1 MGRSSFMQ
9 YISRGAITDA
19 VVAFRWVMLLGQA
32 MAIATGALALAE
44 RGNLLLLLA
53 ILLLGHIPTLILALR
68 PRLVSLNILRLEA
81 LFAYDLVHNA
91 LIVWLAGGIF
101 NPFLLLM
108 IVPVTSAAIICSLNA
123 TMRLMALATIL
134 VVALGLHAFFYLG
147 AEMRTEA
154 LVTYIA
160 MTAVAFI
167 LAISFASLIAFRLTR
182 ESRRLENAAGML
194 RSMLER
200 ERGVAA
206 LGAHAAATA
215 HELGSPLSTIAVI
228 AGELAKDTRLP
239 KEVLN
244 DLQDLRDE
252 TRRCRDILGD
262 LARRG
267 ELPGPESQEQI
278 PLHVTIDR
286 AVHRVGERD
295 RNKLDIHYYDQD
307 REVDPQ
313 REHAPFLRDIPG
325 VTLAFK
331 AFVENALRFA
341 NKRVNIDCHWDDEKV
356 TIAIRDD
363 GPGFAKDIIDRL
375 GEPFVKDQASMGFGL
390 GIFTAHALLERA
402 GAKIN
407 YANRPGGAQVR
418 ITWGRDA
425 MTQHPVSFVPDA

>member
-1 MGRSSFMQ
+1 MQ
-9 YISRGAITDA
+9 HISRGAITDA

-44 RGNLLLLLA
+44 RDNLLVLMV
-53 ILLLGHIPTLILALR
+53 ILLVGHGPTLLLALR
-68 PRLVSLNILRLEA
+68 PRLVSLNIVRLEI

-123 TMRLMALATIL
+123 TMRLMALATML

-147 AEMRTEA
+147 IELRTEA
-154 LVTYIA
+154 LVTYIV

-228 AGELAKDTRLP
+228 AGELAKDERLP

-244 DLQDLRDE
+244 DVADLRDE

-267 ELPGPESQEQI
+267 EIPGQGTQEQL
-278 PLHVTIDR
+278 PLNVTIDR
-286 AVHRVGERD
+286 AVHRIGDRD
-295 RNKLDIHYYDQD
+295 RSKIDIHYYEED
-307 REVDPQ
+307 REVDPR

-341 NKRVNIDCHWDDEKV
+341 SKKVTIDCHWDDIEV

-402 GAKIN
+402 GARIN
-407 YANRPGGAQVR
+407 YANRPAGAQVR
-418 ITWGRDA
+418 ITWNRDA
-425 MTQHPVSFVPDA
+425 MTQFPVSLPLDA